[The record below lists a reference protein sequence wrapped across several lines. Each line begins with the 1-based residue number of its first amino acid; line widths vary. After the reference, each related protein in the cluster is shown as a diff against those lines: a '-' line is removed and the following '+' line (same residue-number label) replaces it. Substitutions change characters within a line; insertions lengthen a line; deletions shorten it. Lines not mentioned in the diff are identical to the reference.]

1 MKITS
6 KVLTTTA
13 QQELSAKQRENA
25 RGNIGAQVHLESG
38 DHVRITENTE
48 GPDSTVVSARIDV
61 TGVDY
66 VAGSDYVT
74 VDAETRKVDLSKKTI
89 EKLDSIPA
97 PAKTGT
103 LTIIHGDK
111 TVVFSADDDENRE
124 IDTTYGNASD
134 SADGLMSKE
143 DHAKLDGIAT
153 GAQVNVQADWEEADQ
168 SNDAFVRNKPVFSQV
183 KVTQNGVDV
192 GMFDAVSGTPVT
204 LDLTDTTYSA
214 ATAES
219 DGLMSK
225 EDYAKLAG
233 IESGAE
239 ANVIESIVLGNTELE
254 PVSKKVTIPNM
265 EGAGEET
272 AGSAGLVPSPSAS
285 DREKFLRGDGT
296 WANAP
301 QTDISGLEADIS
313 EIQGYIPSD
322 TSTANYLTNKAYV
335 DNQIGTLTARYLAS
349 DENGNPFATYAA
361 FSAEGVKF
369 YYAGEEVTAAK
380 NDYAIVSADESAQGK
395 GGVTR
400 YWYTGTDWSFQYIV
414 NTSPFT
420 PKEWAAIQSGIT
432 EDLVEKYDGYE
443 DIIPSKISDLKND
456 SGYITASEVPS
467 REVVHDGTMTGD
479 GTSEVSA
486 LSVNTMTGATASS
499 AGAPG
504 LVPAP
509 TAADVNK
516 LLSGSGAWIDPP
528 SSVSTS
534 YDQATHTLTINI
546 G

>member
-272 AGSAGLVPSPSAS
+272 AARPGSCRRHPHPTGRSSFAVTGRGRMRHRRTSAG
-285 DREKFLRGDGT
+285 
-296 WANAP
+296 
-301 QTDISGLEADIS
+301 
-313 EIQGYIPSD
+313 
-322 TSTANYLTNKAYV
+322 
-335 DNQIGTLTARYLAS
+335 
-349 DENGNPFATYAA
+349 
-361 FSAEGVKF
+361 
-369 YYAGEEVTAAK
+369 
-380 NDYAIVSADESAQGK
+380 
-395 GGVTR
+395 
-400 YWYTGTDWSFQYIV
+400 
-414 NTSPFT
+414 
-420 PKEWAAIQSGIT
+420 
-432 EDLVEKYDGYE
+432 
-443 DIIPSKISDLKND
+443 
-456 SGYITASEVPS
+456 
-467 REVVHDGTMTGD
+467 
-479 GTSEVSA
+479 
-486 LSVNTMTGATASS
+486 
-499 AGAPG
+499 
-504 LVPAP
+504 
-509 TAADVNK
+509 
-516 LLSGSGAWIDPP
+516 
-528 SSVSTS
+528 
-534 YDQATHTLTINI
+534 
-546 G
+546 